1 MQVVHCHIRL
11 LKHLGSTGAI
21 AELVK
26 RVFDEDPVTPITF
39 RDQEAVQFEAI
50 LQADWHEDVTRA
62 NGATT
67 LCRCVN
73 LIGLPITAPTRVRCL
88 MTHCSQGQLQHCHAT
103 MCRERLS

>member
-26 RVFDEDPVTPITF
+26 HVCDEDTVTPIAF
-39 RDQEAVQFEAI
+39 RDQEALHQFEAT
-50 LQADWHEDVTRA
+50 LQAVWLEDVTRT

-73 LIGLPITAPTRVRCL
+73 VIGLPITAPTRVSCL
-88 MTHCSQGQLQHCHAT
+88 MTHCSQGQLQHRHAT
-103 MCRERLS
+103 IVP